1 MALCRAGKLGIRH
14 DLAGDAKDGR
24 QVNSSDRCSCLP
36 NGFLQRSRVMN
47 LAVLIAAFGA
57 TGMEFAE
64 AAVVVLVVVSRGQRK
79 AALIGTASAGAVVV
93 ALAAVLGPKV
103 LGLIS
108 LDLLRQLLGGALV
121 LLGCFW
127 LLRAIV
133 RPDAASREL
142 AEETGAANR
151 WAQRGALGAGLI
163 SAKAVGI
170 EGAEAAVLVVAIGA
184 PHHALW
190 SATAGAGVAAA
201 VVVILAARIERRLT
215 SLASHTLNRVA
226 GTALLLVGCYWL
238 AEGSHL
244 SLLQA
249 IGVFAGPV
257 VLIAVTRGSKRNT
270 PPSEIGHE
278 QPSVPGK

>member
-1 MALCRAGKLGIRH
+1 
-14 DLAGDAKDGR
+14 
-24 QVNSSDRCSCLP
+24 
-36 NGFLQRSRVMN
+36 MN

-57 TGMEFAE
+57 TAMELAE

-79 AALIGTASAGAVVV
+79 PAFIGAAIAAVVV
-93 ALAAVLGPKV
+93 VVLAALLGPKV

-127 LLRAIV
+127 LLQAIV
-133 RPDAASREL
+133 RPNAAAQEL
-142 AEETGAANR
+142 AEEKGAANR
-151 WAQRGALGAGLI
+151 WAQRGPLAAGLI

-184 PHHALW
+184 PHRALW

-201 VVVILAARIERRLT
+201 VVIILAARIERRLT

-244 SLLQA
+244 SWLQTIA
-249 IGVFAGPV
+249 VFAGPV
-257 VLIAVTRGSKRNT
+257 ILIAVAWASGRGIRRRSGVASR
-270 PPSEIGHE
+270 S
-278 QPSVPGK
+278 